1 MLDFFGVARIVD
13 RTQSSEQNRPLG
25 SDQTGLLCE
34 AADAR
39 LTLLLDGFIRATPTG
54 RGRLNGKYQPRGL
67 LLPAQLTLLVFFF
80 EALAWLPLVPD
91 AGSLCPW
98 LVSPLELVGT

>member
-1 MLDFFGVARIVD
+1 VLDCFGVARIVN

-25 SDQTGLLCE
+25 SDQAGLLCE

-39 LTLLLDGFIRATPTG
+39 LTLLLDGFIRATATG
-54 RGRLNGKYQPRGL
+54 RGRLSEKYQARGL
-67 LLPAQLTLLVFFF
+67 LLPAQFTSLVFFF

-91 AGSLCPW
+91 AGSLCSW